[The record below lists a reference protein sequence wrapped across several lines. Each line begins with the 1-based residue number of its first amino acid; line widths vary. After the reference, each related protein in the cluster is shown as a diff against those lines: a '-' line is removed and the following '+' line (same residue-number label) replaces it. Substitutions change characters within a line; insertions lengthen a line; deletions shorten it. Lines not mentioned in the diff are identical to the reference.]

1 VRDVSDPAADLEA
14 FYWRTWPRLI
24 GVLVSI
30 GGSPAEA
37 EAVSQD
43 AYVKLLG
50 RWDAIRRYDD
60 PEAWVRG
67 LAVRTVITRLRR
79 RQVVA
84 QALVRLVGREQPDR
98 GPAGDV
104 AAALARI
111 TPEQR
116 AVVVLYDVVELPV
129 EQIAVELQL
138 ADGAVRSRLARARR
152 ALGPG
157 LELTE
162 YVDART
168 PEEAPPV
175 EDVERA
181 VQERRR
187 RRYVVPTAAAAVLL
201 VAGVAGGFL
210 VSRTGTEPT
219 IGLEMPQYVVDGP
232 APQHYKIG
240 TTTILLRGEIAVTS
254 ATVDPEHLSVLSVG
268 VEPDEVAIEP
278 CLPNTVVRILA
289 QDAYSVRI
297 AAYRYGLGPDQ
308 NEGHQCTNP
317 GPAPTTLRVNLQFV
331 LGNRTVYAGSTGERV
346 VLRPRGCLRPAGSFA
361 PRCR

>member
-1 VRDVSDPAADLEA
+1 MAAL
-14 FYWRTWPRLI
+14 YWRTWPRLV

-30 GGSPAEA
+30 GGSQAGA
-37 EAVSQD
+37 EAVAQD
-43 AYVKLLG
+43 SYVKLLG
-50 RWDAIRRYDD
+50 RWDAIRRYED

-67 LAVRTVITRLRR
+67 LAVRTMVSRLRR

-84 QALVRLVGREQPDR
+84 EAFGRLVGREDPER
-98 GPAGDV
+98 GPAEDV

-116 AVVVLYDVVELPV
+116 AVVVLHDVMELPV
-129 EQIAVELQL
+129 EQLAVDLQL
-138 ADGAVRSRLARARR
+138 AAGAVRSRLTRARR

-168 PEEAPPV
+168 PDEAPPV
-175 EDVERA
+175 EDVELA
-181 VQERRR
+181 VKERRR
-187 RRYVVPTAAAAVLL
+187 RRYVVSAAVAAVVI
-201 VAGVAGGFL
+201 VAGISAGLAVPSGE
-210 VSRTGTEPT
+210 TEPT
-219 IGLEMPQYVVDGP
+219 IGLEMPPYTVDGP
-232 APQHYKIG
+232 APQQYKIG

-254 ATVDPEHLSVLSVG
+254 ARVDPDHLSVLSVG
-268 VEPDEVAIEP
+268 IEPDEVAIEP

-297 AAYRYGLGPDQ
+297 AAYRYGVGPDQ

-317 GPAPTTLRVNLQFV
+317 GPAPTTVRVDLESV
-331 LGNRTVYAGSTGERV
+331 IGSRTVYAGSTGERV
-346 VLRPRGCLRPAGSFA
+346 VLRARGCLRPAGSFA
-361 PRCR
+361 ARCR